1 MLLRSFTYGLSDNLT
16 TCFLQDKYSIPLFH
30 DVIVNPSWWTSN
42 IAYAIYLLCIS
53 GIIYMNIKCWLLRRK
68 KFTAYKMQLFENKK
82 EKELYQAKINF
93 FINISHEIR
102 TPLTLINIPLEK
114 MIKRGK
120 ISEEDQQLLALMDKN
135 VSYLIKLA
143 NQLLDFQKTETEGV
157 SLTFVNIEL
166 IALLKATVDGFRD
179 FANEKGISIH
189 MDTSVKSLDVSIDK
203 EAITKVLNKLFS
215 NAVKYAYSRII
226 VNLHVSENNQF
237 FIIEFINDGPP
248 INIKEQSK
256 IFDPFYRMKG
266 YGTDQGSGLSLSLV
280 RFLIEKHHGMIQ
292 VAVSDQERTVFRVTI
307 PIKQSNFIE
316 PLQKTSFPAYP
327 IVQDYPYEVNRASLL
342 IVDDENELKS
352 LVSTELS
359 KRYNILCAGNG
370 KEALQIMEETN
381 IQLVISD
388 TLMPVMDGL
397 ELLKEIKTN
406 IKFSHI
412 PVILLTEKATMQ
424 AKLEGLE
431 SGVDVYIDKPF
442 SMDMLLAQ
450 ISNLLTNRE
459 NVRQFYF
466 KSPIANMKSMAY
478 SKADGEFLVK
488 LNAIINEHLNDSDFD
503 VNTVADMLHMSRPT
517 LYRKI
522 KAISHLTPHD
532 LIKIARLKRAAELLI
547 QSDLKIYEIAE
558 LVGFNSQSNFWSA
571 FTKQFGVTPSKY
583 AKVNRPKS

>member
-1 MLLRSFTYGLSDNLT
+1 
-16 TCFLQDKYSIPLFH
+16 
-30 DVIVNPSWWTSN
+30 
-42 IAYAIYLLCIS
+42 
-53 GIIYMNIKCWLLRRK
+53 
-68 KFTAYKMQLFENKK
+68 MQLFENKK

-292 VAVSDQERTVFRVTI
+292 VAVSDQVRTVFRVTI